1 MPIRLNTVFFCS
13 SDRSAPSARY
23 GLSLSLITTLS
34 SALSS
39 AAAGLSAA
47 APLSGVPAAAPL
59 SVLAAASE
67 PLFSPPAAVPFSD
80 DVSVD
85 SVPVTSAA
93 DA

>member
-1 MPIRLNTVFFCS
+1 M
-13 SDRSAPSARY
+13 
-23 GLSLSLITTLS
+23 ITTLS

-39 AAAGLSAA
+39 TAAGLSAA
-47 APLSGVPAAAPL
+47 VPASGVLLSAPLSGF
-59 SVLAAASE
+59 AAASE
-67 PLFSPPAAVPFSD
+67 LLFSPPAAVPFSD

>member
-1 MPIRLNTVFFCS
+1 MFFWS
-13 SDRSAPSARY
+13 SDKSAPNARY

-34 SALSS
+34 SALSL

-47 APLSGVPAAAPL
+47 APASGVLLSAPL
-59 SVLAAASE
+59 SGFAAASE
-67 PLFSPPAAVPFSD
+67 LLSAPSAAPSSP

-85 SVPVTSAA
+85 KVPVTSAA